1 MNLFGTD
8 GIRGVANF
16 GNLRPDVVMKVAV
29 ALSGLLSQKSSRQ
42 HAKVVIGKDTR
53 LSGYMIEN
61 ALTAGFIASGIDVF
75 LLGPVPTPAVAMLT
89 KSMRADVGIMISASH
104 NPYQDN
110 GIKIFGPDG
119 YKISDDLQKEVSRI
133 IENDNWEI
141 YLAGSSDL
149 GKAKRIDD
157 AHGRYI
163 EFLKATLP
171 KRMSLT
177 GMKIVL
183 DAANGAAYS
192 VGPVILSELGAD
204 VIAIGDN
211 PNGYNINEKCG
222 STYPGFLVQKV
233 LENQAD
239 IGIAL
244 DGDADRVIIVDSKG
258 EIIDGDKILAL
269 IAMNWKKNGKLTQ
282 NKIVTT
288 VMANKALEDFLNDYG
303 IEVIRTAV
311 GDRYVMQE
319 MHNNNINL
327 GGEQSGHIIL
337 SDFAYTGD
345 GLLAALQILSVM
357 VEAGLNSLDISDLFK
372 PYPQILKNV
381 RLCDTNYDSAKISDL
396 VDEITKETGARIL
409 VRKSGTEPLIRIMVE
424 AENEEL
430 LGSIA
435 DKIEN
440 AVIS

>member
-409 VRKSGTEPLIRIMVE
+409 VRKSGTEPLIMIMVE